1 MSHQTGHWNRREW
14 LVGSGI
20 AAVADLG
27 LGGAVQAAPLEMT
40 SRLYESLGVRPFIN
54 ARGTY
59 TILTGSES
67 LPEVKQAMVE
77 ASRHFVHLDE
87 LMDAVGR
94 RIAEL
99 TQAEWGIVT
108 AGCAAAITHATAACI
123 AGTDPEKMQRL
134 PNLAG
139 LKSEVVMPRYA
150 RNVYDHAA
158 RMTGAHIVNVDTEEQ
173 LKAALGP
180 KAAMVLILSCPAAE
194 KGPLSIENTCRVAR
208 AAKVPVLVD
217 AAAENL
223 TVPNIHL
230 AHGANMVAYSG
241 GKCLR
246 GPQAAGL
253 LLGQKDLLQAAWL
266 NSAPHHAFGRS
277 MKVGKEE
284 IIGMLAALE
293 GWFRRDHD
301 AEWRE
306 WNSWLAAIRE
316 QACRVP
322 GVSATVIQPEDLSNH
337 APQLR
342 LTWDSAKVGITG
354 IEVKAALENGTP
366 RIMLAG
372 GTGDRRGKTE
382 SSVQIMPYMLN
393 PGEYKIVAQ
402 TLYAVLSH
410 PPKIDVPAVPAGEPA
425 RVAGSWQ
432 VRLSFSLGQAVHQ
445 LTFQQSGG
453 KLSGRHLSETLEGEM
468 HGRVDGNQVE
478 FQSSHPYEGTVLEYA
493 FSGTVQGESMDG
505 TVQLGEYGQARWE
518 ARRVAQS

>member
-1 MSHQTGHWNRREW
+1 
-14 LVGSGI
+14 LAGSGI
-20 AAVADLG
+20 AVATGFAVGRPA
-27 LGGAVQAAPLEMT
+27 QAAPLALT
-40 SRLYESLGVRPFIN
+40 SKLYESLGVRPFIN
-54 ARGTY
+54 ARGTF
-59 TILTGSES
+59 TILTGSQS
-67 LPEVKQAMVE
+67 LPEVKEAMVE

-87 LMDAVGR
+87 LMDAVGA

-99 TQAEWGIVT
+99 TKAQWGIVT
-108 AGCAAAITHATAACI
+108 AGCAAAITHATVACI
-123 AGTDPEKMQRL
+123 AGTDPEKMQRM
-134 PNLAG
+134 PNLTG

-158 RMTGAHIVNVDTEEQ
+158 RMTGARIVNVETEEQ

-180 KAAMVLILSCPAAE
+180 KTAMVLIMSCPAAE
-194 KGPLSIENTCRVAR
+194 QGPLSIENTCRVAR
-208 AAKVPVLVD
+208 AARVPVLVD
-217 AAAENL
+217 AAAEEL

-241 GKCLR
+241 GKCIR

-277 MKVGKEE
+277 LKAGKEE

-293 GWFRRDHD
+293 GWFHRDHE

-306 WNSWLAAIRE
+306 WNSWLAAIQE
-316 QACRVP
+316 QVCRVP

-342 LTWDSAKVGITG
+342 LAWDSTKLGITG
-354 IEVKAALENGTP
+354 NEAKALIENGTP

-372 GTGDRRGKTE
+372 GSGDRRGNAE
-382 SSVQIMPYMLN
+382 SSLVIMPYMMN

-402 TLYAVLSH
+402 AIYALLSH
-410 PPKIDVPAVPAGEPA
+410 PPKIDVPAVPSGEPA
-425 RVAGSWQ
+425 RVAGTWQ
-432 VRLSFSLGQAVHQ
+432 VALTFSLGQAAHEFA
-445 LTFQQSGG
+445 LQQDGG
-453 KLSGRHLSETLEGEM
+453 KLSGRHHTEMLEGDL

-478 FQSSHPYEGTVLEYA
+478 FHSAHPYEGTVLEYA
-493 FSGTVQGESMDG
+493 FSGTVQGEAMNG
-505 TVQLGEYGQARWE
+505 TVQMGEYGKARWE
-518 ARRVAQS
+518 ARRVS

>member
-1 MSHQTGHWNRREW
+1 MANQTGQWNRREW
-14 LVGSGI
+14 LVSGGI

-27 LGGAVQAAPLEMT
+27 GAGPAQAAPLELT

-54 ARGTY
+54 ARGTF
-59 TILTGSES
+59 TILTGSQS
-67 LPEVKQAMVE
+67 LPAVKQAMAE
-77 ASRHFVHLDE
+77 ASRHFVNMDE
-87 LMDAVGR
+87 LMDAVGA

-99 TQAEWGIVT
+99 TKAEWGIVT
-108 AGCAAAITHATAACI
+108 AGCAAAISHATAACI

-158 RMTGAHIVNVDTEEQ
+158 RMTGARIVNVETEEQ
-173 LKAALGP
+173 LTAALGP
-180 KAAMVLILSCPAAE
+180 QAAMVLIMSCPAAE
-194 KGPLSIENTCRVAR
+194 KGPLSIENTCRIAR

-217 AAAENL
+217 AAAEEL

-230 AHGANMVAYSG
+230 AHGANMVGYSG

-253 LLGQKDLLQAAWL
+253 LLGQKNLLQAAWL

-284 IIGMLAALE
+284 IMGMLAALE

-316 QACRVP
+316 QVCRVP

-337 APQLR
+337 APQLK
-342 LTWDSAKVGITG
+342 LTWDSTKVGITG
-354 IEVKAALENGTP
+354 VEARAALENGTP

-372 GTGDRRGKTE
+372 GTGDRRGTTE

-402 TLYAVLSH
+402 SVYAVLAR
-410 PPKIDVPAVPAGEPA
+410 PPKGDVAAVPAGEPA

-432 VRLSFSLGQAVHQ
+432 ARLTFSLGHAVHQ
-445 LTFQQSGG
+445 LTFQQSGAT
-453 KLSGRHLSETLEGEM
+453 LNGRHRSEMLEGEL
-468 HGRVDGNQVE
+468 HGRMDGDRIE
-478 FQSSHPYEGTVLEYA
+478 FHSAHPYEGTVLEYA
-493 FSGTVQGESMDG
+493 FSGTVQGESMNG
-505 TVQLGEYGQARWE
+505 TVQLGEYGNARWE
-518 ARRVAQS
+518 ARRVV

>member
-1 MSHQTGHWNRREW
+1 MSNRTGRWNRRQW
-14 LVGSGI
+14 LAGSGI
-20 AAVADLG
+20 AVATGFAVGRPA
-27 LGGAVQAAPLEMT
+27 QAAPLALT
-40 SRLYESLGVRPFIN
+40 SKLYESLGVRPFIN
-54 ARGTY
+54 ARGTF
-59 TILTGSES
+59 TILTGSQS
-67 LPEVKQAMVE
+67 LPEVKEAMVE

-87 LMDAVGR
+87 LMDAVGA

-99 TQAEWGIVT
+99 TKAQWGIVT
-108 AGCAAAITHATAACI
+108 AGCAAAITHATVACI
-123 AGTDPEKMQRL
+123 AGTDPEKMQRM
-134 PNLAG
+134 PNLTG

-158 RMTGAHIVNVDTEEQ
+158 RMTGARIVNVETEEQ

-180 KAAMVLILSCPAAE
+180 KTAMVLIMSCPAAE
-194 KGPLSIENTCRVAR
+194 QGPLSIENTCRVAR
-208 AAKVPVLVD
+208 AARVPVLVD
-217 AAAENL
+217 AAAEEL

-241 GKCLR
+241 GKCIR

-277 MKVGKEE
+277 LKAGKEE

-293 GWFRRDHD
+293 GWFHRDHE

-306 WNSWLAAIRE
+306 WNSWLAAIQE
-316 QACRVP
+316 QVCRVP

-342 LTWDSAKVGITG
+342 LAWDSTKLGITG
-354 IEVKAALENGTP
+354 NEAKALIENGTP

-372 GTGDRRGKTE
+372 GSGDRRGNAE
-382 SSVQIMPYMLN
+382 SSLVIMPYMMN

-402 TLYAVLSH
+402 AIYALLSH
-410 PPKIDVPAVPAGEPA
+410 PPKIDVPAVPSGEPA
-425 RVAGSWQ
+425 RVAGTWQ
-432 VRLSFSLGQAVHQ
+432 VALTFSLGQAAHEFA
-445 LTFQQSGG
+445 LQQDGG
-453 KLSGRHLSETLEGEM
+453 KLSGRHHTEMLEGDL

-478 FQSSHPYEGTVLEYA
+478 FHSAHPYEGTVLEYA
-493 FSGTVQGESMDG
+493 FSGTVQGEAMNG
-505 TVQLGEYGQARWE
+505 TVQMGEYGKARWE
-518 ARRVAQS
+518 ARRVS